1 MNPHLNINK
10 IGLTLLLLF
19 FVINVLGQKHFN
31 VFRWFGYADVD
42 SFMFTT
48 PLRFYEILCSK
59 TGQHKF
65 TSSFGLIRDKGM
77 QIEIIFYTW
86 GDDKTKKLTR
96 NHVGEDSIRSMFESP
111 GKIVFFATHDSRIFW
126 QPGDD
131 GGAGF
136 SPFNFPPINKSYLM
150 VSKFLITDK

>member
-10 IGLTLLLLF
+10 IGLTLLLLL
-19 FVINVLGQKHFN
+19 FVITGLAQKPLN

-42 SFMFTT
+42 SFRLTR

-86 GDDKTKKLTR
+86 GDDKTKKLSR
-96 NHVGEDSIRSMFESP
+96 NY
-111 GKIVFFATHDSRIFW
+111 
-126 QPGDD
+126 
-131 GGAGF
+131 AGRQG
-136 SPFNFPPINKSYLM
+136 SYLCM
-150 VSKFLITDK
+150 KARVI